1 MYMGDMVMNELKYD
15 KMIKVLRDI
24 NTYLFINTILLLI
37 LSASSIM
44 IIIGLLSLSK

>member
-1 MYMGDMVMNELKYD
+1 MNELKYD

-24 NTYLFINTILLLI
+24 NNYLFINTILLLI

-44 IIIGLLSLSK
+44 IIIGLLSLGK